1 MMYVDYNLDIVENA
15 LILDK
20 DLKLKEQSNENGY
33 GNLPESWKQGDL
45 FEIKIGP
52 TGRVAFVKKV

>member
-1 MMYVDYNLDIVENA
+1 MYVDYNLDIVENA

>member
-1 MMYVDYNLDIVENA
+1 MMYVDYNLDIGENA

-52 TGRVAFVKKV
+52 TGRVTFVKKV